1 MSCPAKQAVI
11 NKFDPQKVMHEKEFF
26 FYSLTYL
33 AASVICSSTL
43 LSVNE
48 ARIK

>member
-11 NKFDPQKVMHEKEFF
+11 NKSDPKKVVHGNEFF
-26 FYSLTYL
+26 SSLTHL

>member
-11 NKFDPQKVMHEKEFF
+11 NKFDPKKVMLGKEFF
-26 FYSLTYL
+26 SSLTHL

>member
-1 MSCPAKQAVI
+1 MSCPTKQAVF
-11 NKFDPQKVMHEKEFF
+11 NKFDPKKLIHGKEFF
-26 FYSLTYL
+26 PSLTPL

-48 ARIK
+48 ARMK